1 MVARLSIIA
10 CFLTL
15 EIAAR
20 EWIVRIKEF
29 QDPATMTTRPVCDSF
44 SSKETEANGTV
55 SQNK

>member
-1 MVARLSIIA
+1 LRIVLLDRLIPMVARLSIIA

-29 QDPATMTTRPVCDSF
+29 QDPATMTTRL
-44 SSKETEANGTV
+44 
-55 SQNK
+55 